1 MTPPEDGVG
10 PRRWLGRHP
19 LPAFFAL
26 AFGGSWSVFG
36 LLWLVLGGD
45 RLAAS
50 RVWHVPFAWGV
61 PLAALAVVRARE
73 GGVRRWLS
81 EVADPR
87 TGVKWYVLAF
97 VVAFLF
103 SDTRALA
110 AGLAGVPLELAQ
122 PPTEV
127 LGSFATSLF
136 LAGALEEFGW
146 RGFAQARLQERWDA
160 LRAALVV
167 GVAFGVWHLPWVLL
181 GGAGYGEGGVGALAG
196 LTVFTVL
203 ASVIFAWLFNGSGG
217 AVPVVMLAH
226 ATVNAGGVLEPAGP
240 LPGWLP
246 DTQVGFFLWVALAIG
261 LVAVHGRERLAPAA
275 APADAPAAPGPS

>member
-1 MTPPEDGVG
+1 MAVTRA
-10 PRRWLGRHP
+10 RRWLERHP
-19 LPAFFAL
+19 IPSFFVL
-26 AFGGSWSVFG
+26 AFAWSWSVFG
-36 LLWLVLGGD
+36 LLCLVLGPD
-45 RLAAS
+45 RLAGS
-50 RVWHVPFAWGV
+50 RAWHVPFAWGP

-73 GGVRRWLS
+73 GAVRRWLA

-87 TGVKWYVLAF
+87 TGAKWYLLAF
-97 VVAFLF
+97 LAAFLF
-103 SDTRALA
+103 SDARAVA

-122 PPTEV
+122 PPAEV
-127 LGSFATSLF
+127 VASFATSLF
-136 LAGALEEFGW
+136 VAGALEEFGW

-181 GGAGYGEGGVGALAG
+181 GGAGYGEGGVGALVG

-203 ASVIFAWLFNGSGG
+203 ASVILAWLFNGSGG
-217 AVPVVMLAH
+217 VVPVVMLAH
-226 ATVNAGGVLEPAGP
+226 ATVNAGTVLEPAGP

-246 DTQVGFFLWVALAIG
+246 DTQIGLFLWIGLAAL

-275 APADAPAAPGPS
+275 ASDGAP